1 MVEVFPKNTADFS
14 TIVLNATY
22 LPEGLT
28 AEYSTEEG
36 GIHNIHTSSAYHM
49 YDMCIT

>member
-36 GIHNIHTSSAYHM
+36 GIDIFM
-49 YDMCIT
+49 